1 MSVNFGE
8 NMNVF
13 WLMKINYEIKSNIRN
28 QWGAVSGSQA
38 KTGKG
43 HL

>member
-1 MSVNFGE
+1 
-8 NMNVF
+8 
-13 WLMKINYEIKSNIRN
+13 MKINYEIKSNIRN